1 MPNFVD
7 VLIEECKK
15 KVERHT
21 GEICTTDAA
30 WRELDRV
37 FKKSEIL
44 RQNKCKILKGYEKS
58 RKYRISRNSAIALG
72 IALEFQIFEMNSF
85 LSKAGYALSDYH
97 EEDILIINI
106 MSTEKYTVSDVNEAL
121 QESGYAALTYRM
133 SNEDLPKV

>member
-15 KVERHT
+15 KVEQLT
-21 GEICTTDAA
+21 GEMCTNDAA
-30 WRELDRV
+30 WRELDSI

-58 RKYRISRNSAIALG
+58 RKYRISRNSVIALG
-72 IALEFQIFEMNSF
+72 IAFKFQISEMNSF

-97 EEDILIINI
+97 EEDTIII
-106 MSTEKYTVSDVNEAL
+106 ELMSTEKYTVSDVNEAL
-121 QESGYAALTYRM
+121 QERGYAALTYRM